1 MRIGACRAAFNPEP
15 ATTAMTWFSETHIGQ
30 VRTPAV
36 AGSFYPE
43 NPLRLRAMVERFLRE
58 ARTAPAA
65 SAKAVI
71 APHAGY
77 IYSGPI
83 AGSAFAAL
91 APDRDRIRRVVVIG
105 PSHWVP
111 FHGLALCSAAVWQ
124 TPLGE
129 IPVDT
134 AASKSLA
141 QLPQVSVLD
150 EAHAREHSLEVEL
163 PFLQVVLG
171 RFKLI
176 PLVAGDAS
184 DAEVADVIEQLWD
197 GDSTR
202 FVVSTDLSHY
212 LDYATAQRVDAM
224 TARAVERLR
233 PEDISDEQACG
244 HVPLRG
250 MLRAARARGLQA
262 HTLDLR
268 NSGDTAGSPERV
280 VGYGAWALTEP
291 NAPER

>member
-1 MRIGACRAAFNPEP
+1 MSWLF
-15 ATTAMTWFSETHIGQ
+15 ETRSGQ
-30 VRTPAV
+30 IRRPAV

-43 NPLRLRAMVERFLRE
+43 NPLRLHAMVERFLTA
-58 ARTAPAA
+58 ARTTPIA
-65 SAKAVI
+65 SPKAVV

-111 FHGLALCSAAVWQ
+111 FRGLAACSASVWE

-134 AASKSLA
+134 AALKALC
-141 QLPQVSVLD
+141 QLPHVSVLD
-150 EAHAREHSLEVEL
+150 EAHTREHALEVEL
-163 PFLQVVLG
+163 PFLQIALG
-171 RFKLI
+171 DFKLI
-176 PLVAGDAS
+176 PLVVGDAA
-184 DAEVADVIEQLWD
+184 DEEVAQVLEHLWN
-197 GDSTR
+197 GDTTR
-202 FVVSTDLSHY
+202 FVISTDLSHY
-212 LDYATAQRVDAM
+212 LDYKTAQRVDAA
-224 TARAVERLR
+224 TARAIEQLR
-233 PEDISDEQACG
+233 PEHITDEQACG
-244 HVPLRG
+244 HAPLRG
-250 MLRAARARGLQA
+250 MLRAARARGLRA

-280 VGYGAWALTEP
+280 VGYGAWAFTPAEAESL
-291 NAPER
+291 

>member
-1 MRIGACRAAFNPEP
+1 
-15 ATTAMTWFSETHIGQ
+15 MTRLFESRSAQ
-30 VRTPAV
+30 VRRPAV

-43 NPLRLRAMVERFLRE
+43 NPLRLRAMVERFLQD
-58 ARTAPAA
+58 ARPAPACP
-65 SAKAVI
+65 AKAVV

-91 APDRDRIRRVVVIG
+91 ARDRERIRRVVVLG

-111 FHGLALCSAAVWQ
+111 FRGLAACSAGVWE

-129 IPVDT
+129 IAVDT
-134 AASKSLA
+134 AALKA
-141 QLPQVSVLD
+141 ICELPWVSVLD
-150 EAHAREHSLEVEL
+150 EAHSREHSLEVEL
-163 PFLQVVLG
+163 PFLQVALG
-171 RFKLI
+171 DFKLV
-176 PLVAGDAS
+176 PLVVGDAA
-184 DAEVADVIEQLWD
+184 DAHVAAVLDQLWN
-197 GDSTR
+197 GESTR
-202 FVVSTDLSHY
+202 FVISTDLSHY
-212 LDYATAQRVDAM
+212 LDYDTAQRVDAA

-233 PEDISDEQACG
+233 PEDITEEQACG

-250 MLRAARARGLQA
+250 MLCAARAHGLRP

-280 VGYGAWALTEP
+280 VGYGAWAFTP
-291 NAPER
+291 PDSERA

>member
-1 MRIGACRAAFNPEP
+1 MSWRFETRA
-15 ATTAMTWFSETHIGQ
+15 GQ
-30 VRTPAV
+30 IRRPAV

-43 NPLRLRAMVERFLRE
+43 NPLRLRATVERFLRE
-58 ARTAPAA
+58 ARPSSVADP
-65 SAKAVI
+65 KAVV

-91 APDRDRIRRVVVIG
+91 ARDRERIRRVVVLG

-111 FHGLALCSAAVWQ
+111 FRGLAACSAAVWE

-134 AASKSLA
+134 AALRSLCE
-141 QLPQVSVLD
+141 LPHVSVLD
-150 EAHAREHSLEVEL
+150 EAHSREHSLEVEL
-163 PFLQVVLG
+163 PFLQVALG
-171 RFKLI
+171 DFKLV

-184 DAEVADVIEQLWD
+184 DAEVAHVIEQLWD
-197 GDSTR
+197 GDATR
-202 FVVSTDLSHY
+202 FVISTDLSHY
-212 LDYATAQRVDAM
+212 LDYKTAQRVDAA

-250 MLRAARARGLQA
+250 MLCAARARGLRA

-280 VGYGAWALTEP
+280 VGYGAWVFTPLEC
-291 NAPER
+291 ESV